1 MKRELQE
8 ISENF
13 RDYLTEKGIDNSGH
27 WLRVINLG
35 LAQAL
40 YAIGELHENRDVF
53 SVTDLD
59 RVNEWRDKLR
69 SNPSWIELDRQ
80 SKRELS
86 KALKVYAQFI
96 ENLDRISQSTK
107 GLKPAKPLA
116 DETNV
121 EEPESGIRVLKRDE
135 TIYIDPAVKEGD
147 AMETVSTR
155 YERSRLARRLCIE
168 AYGNTYRCEVCE
180 TKLTDKYGSRANK
193 EDYIEVHH
201 IVEHTERS
209 RQEGAHAVNYRTEM
223 IPLCPNCHRMIH
235 FLKDHTITPEELREL
250 IHANERES

>member
-1 MKRELQE
+1 MSASGLNTRVGFMTYLSGTSTIKPSTILG
-8 ISENF
+8 IV
-13 RDYLTEKGIDNSGH
+13 DYSLKLSLH
-27 WLRVINLG
+27 SL
-35 LAQAL
+35 
-40 YAIGELHENRDVF
+40 GELRENQEVYD
-53 SVTDLD
+53 VTDLD
-59 RVNEWRDKLR
+59 RVNEWRDKMR

-86 KALKVYAQFI
+86 KALKLYAQFI

-121 EEPESGIRVLKRDE
+121 EEPEPGIRVSKQDE

-147 AMETVSTR
+147 AMEAVSTC
-155 YERSRLARRLCIE
+155 YERSRLARQLCIE

-180 TKLTDKYGSRANK
+180 AKLADKYGSRANK

-201 IVEHTERS
+201 IVEHAERS

-235 FLKDHTITPEELREL
+235 FLKDHTITPEELREI
-250 IHANERES
+250 IHANEREN